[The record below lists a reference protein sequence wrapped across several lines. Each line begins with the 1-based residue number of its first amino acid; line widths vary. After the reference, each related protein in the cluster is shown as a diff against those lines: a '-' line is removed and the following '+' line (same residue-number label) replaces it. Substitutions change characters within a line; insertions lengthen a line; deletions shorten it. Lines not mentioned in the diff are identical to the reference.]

1 MDSEGKIEL
10 MMFRSDNKFKRVLT
24 ADNVTETG
32 KIKILQTTDSIP
44 TVTLLFMT

>member
-10 MMFRSDNKFKRVLT
+10 MMFHSDNKFKRVLT

-32 KIKILQTTDSIP
+32 KIKILQTTDRHFY
-44 TVTLLFMT
+44 L